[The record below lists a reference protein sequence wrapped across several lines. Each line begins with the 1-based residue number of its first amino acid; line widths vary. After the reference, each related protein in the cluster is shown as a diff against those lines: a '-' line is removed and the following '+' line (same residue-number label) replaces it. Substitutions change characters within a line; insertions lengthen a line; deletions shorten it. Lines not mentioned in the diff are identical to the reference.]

1 MVAYL
6 DELKDTYT
14 VDRQINI
21 YNMIPQYKNEDSNST
36 VGRAENRALPL
47 PKDLGKAS

>member
-1 MVAYL
+1 M
-6 DELKDTYT
+6 EDTYT
-14 VDRQINI
+14 IDRQTNI

-47 PKDLGKAS
+47 LKDLGKAS